1 LELKGKPPL
10 RVKAANG
17 RVDKQ
22 IAENPTV
29 TPEVHRPQSSG
40 LSTRILVFVFCS
52 TFASA
57 LLVSGLAVHTL
68 YRELSA
74 AGTRELARVAG
85 SGAAAIVA
93 LNTDAEPTG
102 IGAATRQLGRKLL
115 GRASEPEAPGG
126 DFPDHLSEQ
135 RRAALAAAL
144 AGARSGTARQL
155 LLLDRQGRVRV
166 AVAREGVLPPARL
179 ALPAD
184 ASEPLTYRDPDGSWA
199 VVVRQRVGAT
209 GYWVAA
215 EALFQEV
222 HAPVLASF
230 SQLFVVDLCMVLLV
244 SLLAYRITSRA
255 LRPIEQLS
263 EAARRIAQGQFDHSI
278 PEPASHDEVGLL
290 ARTFNDMMR
299 RLRGY
304 QSQIEAT
311 NRSLTERNN
320 ELKQAK
326 ETFEQLSIT
335 DGLTKLHNHRFFQ
348 DHLTREI
355 KRVSRSQEAL
365 AILLV
370 DIDDFKGLN
379 DRYGH
384 AAGDELLMGLAR
396 IMSETVRDSDLLARY
411 GGEEFVV
418 LAADTKL
425 EGAYQLAEKIRTNI
439 AENSF
444 IVDESMRPMRVT
456 VSIGVA
462 AYRGNRKSFF
472 QAADRALYQA
482 KAEGKNCVIA
492 EQDPP
497 ETPA

>member
-1 LELKGKPPL
+1 
-10 RVKAANG
+10 V
-17 RVDKQ
+17 
-22 IAENPTV
+22 
-29 TPEVHRPQSSG
+29 
-40 LSTRILVFVFCS
+40 IL
-52 TFASA
+52 
-57 LLVSGLAVHTL
+57 
-68 YRELSA
+68 
-74 AGTRELARVAG
+74 
-85 SGAAAIVA
+85 
-93 LNTDAEPTG
+93 
-102 IGAATRQLGRKLL
+102 
-115 GRASEPEAPGG
+115 
-126 DFPDHLSEQ
+126 
-135 RRAALAAAL
+135 
-144 AGARSGTARQL
+144 
-155 LLLDRQGRVRV
+155 
-166 AVAREGVLPPARL
+166 
-179 ALPAD
+179 
-184 ASEPLTYRDPDGSWA
+184 
-199 VVVRQRVGAT
+199 
-209 GYWVAA
+209 
-215 EALFQEV
+215 LF
-222 HAPVLASF
+222 SF
-230 SQLFVVDLCMVLLV
+230 
-244 SLLAYRITSRA
+244 LAYRITTA
-255 LRPIEQLS
+255 VVRPIETLS
-263 EAARRIAQGQFDHSI
+263 EAARRIAQGQFDHEV
-278 PEPASHDEVGLL
+278 PEPKRSDEVGLL

-304 QSQIEAT
+304 QSEIEAA
-311 NRSLTERNN
+311 NRNLTERNN